1 MKRILIPI
9 VTVILITMGV
19 LSILQSGLTVKV
31 DMPDVIQAGS
41 EITVNVT
48 ISKGKLTGFA
58 RFQQDLPNGFTVKAV
73 NSANADF
80 NFEDHK
86 LRLIW
91 LNLPEQSDFTAT
103 YTLIADERLKGTI
116 DIGGKFSY
124 IDDNERKTLDVLPKS
139 LAIKPSS
146 KIDASL
152 IVDVNDFDKSSQ
164 PLLAIAKTPEILK
177 MGQVSALRQRPRWY
191 QVNNAYLVVLLV
203 NKNSVEKLAKLEE
216 TIPDG
221 FKAESV
227 DSKNAIFTFENN
239 TAKFVWNVLP
249 SEPYFTIK
257 YKVVPQASTKVDP
270 LTVVRIAGVFSYLDG
285 DKTLLVDVIEQD
297 QALEGLSADAV
308 SEVVAKASS
317 GSPST
322 DTVATTVAQPA
333 ETVPEQEVA
342 KVVPVVVQESVQP
355 ESQAVST
362 PTIAKTSNPPA
373 EIKKVSSQTGIYFRV
388 QIAAGHKP
396 VNATRYFGRYQLQ
409 YPVAREEHEGW
420 YKYLVGPFDEYRSA
434 RDYRVHLRT
443 ETPLMDAFV
452 TAYNNG
458 QRITVQEALLSLN
471 QQWVR

>member
-1 MKRILIPI
+1 
-9 VTVILITMGV
+9 MGV
-19 LSILQSGLTVKV
+19 LHFRQSGLVVKV

-48 ISKGKLTGFA
+48 ISKGNLTGFA
-58 RFQQDLPNGFTVKAV
+58 RFQQDLPKGFTVKAV

-80 NFEDHK
+80 NFEYQK
-86 LRLIW
+86 VRLIW
-91 LNLPEQSDFTAT
+91 LNLPEQSDFTAS
-103 YTLIADERLKGTI
+103 YTLIADERLKGTV
-116 DIGGKFSY
+116 DLGGKFSY
-124 IDDNERKTLDVLPKS
+124 IDGNERKTLDVLPKTLS
-139 LAIKPSS
+139 IQPSS
-146 KIDASL
+146 NIDASL

-164 PLLAIAKTPEILK
+164 PLLSIAKTSEIQN
-177 MGQVSALRQRPRWY
+177 MGQVSALRQRPKWY

-203 NKNSVEKLAKLEE
+203 NKNKIEKLAKLEE

-227 DSKNAIFTFENN
+227 DSKNAIFSFEDN

-257 YKVVPQASTKVDP
+257 YKVIPDAGTKVDP
-270 LTVVRIAGVFSYLDG
+270 LTMVRIFGEFSYLDG
-285 DKTLLVDVIEQD
+285 DKTMLVDVIEQD
-297 QALEGLSADAV
+297 QELEGLSAAAV
-308 SEVVAKASS
+308 SEVVTKASTA
-317 GSPST
+317 SPAPSPVAK
-322 DTVATTVAQPA
+322 TVAP
-333 ETVPEQEVA
+333 PEKTAPKQEV
-342 KVVPVVVQESVQP
+342 VREIPVVVEESVQP
-355 ESQAVST
+355 EPKPVST
-362 PTIAKTSNPPA
+362 PAIAQISKPSA
-373 EIKKVSSQTGIYFRV
+373 EIKPASSSKGIYFRV

-396 VNATRYFGRYQLQ
+396 VNADRHFSRYQLQ
-409 YPVAREEHEGW
+409 YPVAREEHDGW
-420 YKYLVGPFDEYRSA
+420 YKYMVGPFNEYKSA